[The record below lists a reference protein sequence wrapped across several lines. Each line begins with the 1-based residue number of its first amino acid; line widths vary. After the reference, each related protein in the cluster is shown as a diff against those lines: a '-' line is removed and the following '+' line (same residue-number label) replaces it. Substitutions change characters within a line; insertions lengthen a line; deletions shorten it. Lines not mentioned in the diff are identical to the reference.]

1 MTNGVAELFKRV
13 SLGVYVVGVTDGHR
27 KSAFTA
33 AWVTQVSF
41 KPLMLAV
48 SVNPHSSTFPSLE
61 SSQTFSVNVLA
72 EDQIEL
78 ARHFGTPGLP
88 DKLAGIDW
96 HSGSSG
102 CPLLRQALAWFE
114 CEVTGIYPAG
124 DHLLVVGQ
132 VTGGHLHNR
141 DVLPL
146 TYRDTGNMDGAERFY
161 PASLEA

>member
-1 MTNGVAELFKRV
+1 MTNGVAELFKRI

-41 KPLMLAV
+41 KPLMLAI
-48 SVNPHSSTFPSLE
+48 SVNPHSSTFPLLE

-72 EDQIEL
+72 EDQ
-78 ARHFGTPGLP
+78 T
-88 DKLAGIDW
+88 
-96 HSGSSG
+96 
-102 CPLLRQALAWFE
+102 LAWFE

-124 DHLLVVGQ
+124 DHLLVVGH
-132 VTGGHLHNR
+132 VTGGHLQNR